1 MIGVVLMLSGLV
13 LLSGAIGWFLSRRPA
28 ASRDPQPV
36 FSPVSAPVAGGQ
48 DVHAESG
55 AGEYEN
61 GLAAFYSYQM
71 AVARIDRVG

>member
-1 MIGVVLMLSGLV
+1 MIGIILMLSGLV
-13 LLSGAIGWFLSRRPA
+13 VLGGAIGWFLSRRPA
-28 ASRDPQPV
+28 AARAPRPV
-36 FSPVSAPVAGGQ
+36 SSPVSPPVAGGQ

-71 AVARIDRVG
+71 AVARIDRAG